1 MALAREVQ
9 EAGAEFWIVT
19 LAERHGI
26 PVITLAERLA
36 DLVATKGVVLNGGY
50 NAATLWARVTGTK
63 WGIVRRPR

>member
-9 EAGAEFWIVT
+9 EAGAEFWIV
-19 LAERHGI
+19 
-26 PVITLAERLA
+26 TLAERLA